1 MNTLPALA
9 IGSVGTPAC
18 ALRPVRHGLLD
29 GLRGGLRC
37 WFLRGCLA
45 GLLALLSAAALAQA
59 APLPAVVVWDFENQT
74 PGITAPGDRSDFLKR
89 SLSENLTVKL
99 LQVAG
104 LPVVERQRLKDVL
117 AEQKLTAGALA
128 DEDTRL
134 RLGKIIGAQR
144 MVFGGFFVLGDT
156 VQVHVRVIDTATSRV
171 LFSDEA
177 ATPLA
182 GVMAEMAPMNQRLA
196 IALGGNAAAT
206 ANSRSHAPAT
216 WRAYDRALTLADAG
230 DFDAAVSA
238 LQELLA
244 RDKDFV
250 PAERQLV
257 ALLDRMARR

>member
-1 MNTLPALA
+1 MNALPAL
-9 IGSVGTPAC
+9 SVGTVATPGGE
-18 ALRPVRHGLLD
+18 LRPFRRWLRHGLRRRTAWA
-29 GLRGGLRC
+29 GA
-37 WFLRGCLA
+37 LA
-45 GLLALLSAAALAQA
+45 LALLPVAAGAQA

-74 PGITAPGDRSDFLKR
+74 PGVTTPGDRSDFLKR
-89 SLSENLTVKL
+89 SLSENLTVTL

-104 LPVVERQRLKDVL
+104 LPVVERQRLKDLL

-144 MVFGGFFVLGDT
+144 MVFGGYFVLGDA

-182 GVMAEMAPMNQRLA
+182 QVMAQVAPMNQRLA
-196 IALGGNAAAT
+196 AALGGAAA
-206 ANSRSHAPAT
+206 AAGPRAHAPET
-216 WRAYDRALTLADAG
+216 WQAYDHALALADAG
-230 DFDAAVSA
+230 DFDAAVQA
-238 LQELLA
+238 LQGLLA
-244 RDKDFV
+244 RDKNFV
-250 PAERQLV
+250 PAERQLI